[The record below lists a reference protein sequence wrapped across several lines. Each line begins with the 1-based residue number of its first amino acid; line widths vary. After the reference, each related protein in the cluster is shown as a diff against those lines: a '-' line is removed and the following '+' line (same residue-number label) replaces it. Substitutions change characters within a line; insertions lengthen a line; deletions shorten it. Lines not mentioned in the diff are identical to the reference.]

1 MAMMLRADT
10 TPLLEAVAAND
21 TTRTIRETL
30 RLLGERSLAPAKIA
44 GRVGVT
50 AMWGAADPHA
60 LSVLAVTGMVAEW
73 MRAIPI
79 GPEPGEDERRLY
91 SAAYP
96 LVQGFLA
103 VAPAVRA
110 GLNAPETL
118 PQPLEPADIK
128 HPGGAHGALADAFAK
143 RDITAIQQILMG
155 YYATGVDYRVI
166 QEALYITLR
175 HRYPA
180 DGFPLTFLL
189 TASRVMDMAGWGDQT
204 PALIHWYTP
213 LLADQTPDTPA
224 AQAARDYAANADHDL
239 GWLRKRLSIPKD
251 EFAGAQFREAL
262 FAGDAT
268 AACAATLTAL
278 RNGATPMGVAAGL
291 ALAAA
296 ERVNAAPAGD
306 AAALLRAGQVLRYA
320 NAVHSATLH
329 TQAPETWPLLY
340 TAAATVNELRANAP
354 AGPALA
360 PSSASV
366 PLGGGLIPAV
376 LLRTFEQ
383 QVANGDAPTA
393 LATARRYTQMGHAPR
408 ALAGALGMVAAQSD
422 ATGGPNALS
431 GHALPMVASAAS
443 EYLALPGALQTG
455 GQNAL
460 LTASVRLAAELRG
473 DHALSAQIADAVETQ
488 VGAAT
493 GR

>member
-1 MAMMLRADT
+1 MAMLLRADT

-21 TTRTIRETL
+21 APRTIRETL
-30 RLLGERSLAPAKIA
+30 RLLGERTLAPAKIA

-50 AMWGAADPHA
+50 AMWGDANPHA

-103 VAPAVRA
+103 VASAVRA

-128 HPGGAHGALADAFAK
+128 HPGGAHGALADAFAA
-143 RDITAIQQILMG
+143 RDVTTIQQVLLG
-155 YYATGVDYRVI
+155 YYATGADYRVI
-166 QEALYITLR
+166 QESLYITLR

-180 DGFPLTFLL
+180 GGFPLTFLL
-189 TASRVMDMAGWGDQT
+189 TASRVMDMAGWGDQM
-204 PALIHWYTP
+204 PALIHWYAP

-224 AQAARDYAANADHDL
+224 AQAARDYAADADHDL
-239 GWLRKRLSIPKD
+239 GWLRKRLAIPKD
-251 EFAGAQFREAL
+251 EFAGAQYREAL

-268 AACAATLTAL
+268 AACAATLAAL
-278 RNGATPMGVAAGL
+278 RSGATPMGVAAGL

-296 ERVNAAPAGD
+296 ERVNAAPTD
-306 AAALLRAGQVLRYA
+306 DPAALLRAGQVLRYA

-329 TQAPETWPLLY
+329 TQESRIWPLLY
-340 TAAATVNELRANAP
+340 TAAAAVNELRAGAP
-354 AGPALA
+354 AGPALM
-360 PSSASV
+360 PTSASV
-366 PLGGGLIPAV
+366 PLGGGLIPAA

-393 LATARRYTQMGHAPR
+393 LATARRYAQMGHAPR
-408 ALAGALGMVAAQSD
+408 ALAGALGMVAAQND
-422 ATGGPNALS
+422 ATGAPDALS
-431 GHALPMVASAAS
+431 GHALPMVAAAAS
-443 EYLALPGALQTG
+443 EYLTLPVALQGG

-460 LTASVRLAAELRG
+460 LTASVRLTADLRG
-473 DHALSAQIADAVETQ
+473 DRALSGQIGDAVEAQ
-488 VGAAT
+488 VSASAGQ
-493 GR
+493 